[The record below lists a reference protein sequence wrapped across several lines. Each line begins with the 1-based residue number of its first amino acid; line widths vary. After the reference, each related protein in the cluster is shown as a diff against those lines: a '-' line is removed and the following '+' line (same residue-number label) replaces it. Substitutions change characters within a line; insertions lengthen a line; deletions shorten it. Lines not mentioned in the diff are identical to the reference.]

1 MLWTTWGQVQFATA
15 GRGRKTADLFHDWYA
30 SSTKRSWIHFALL
43 NCCCFRPKWTLPRSG
58 TNDTILWACAMDGLG
73 HDWFW
78 EEAKKNEQLS
88 EMVLWRKGPR
98 PACGINF
105 SLPPKLSKDCFSPLE
120 GWWVKQQQN
129 PYCALS
135 SVWLNFSQRTSF
147 HLWPL
152 CLSLVKQQSTVI
164 CPACVPRNRVH
175 HIRQFNGYW
184 EHFYITHQYA
194 YGVHLPSPFS
204 RVSIK
209 VQICSLCSS
218 LNQR

>member
-1 MLWTTWGQVQFATA
+1 MTPFCGHVQWMAWDMIGF
-15 GRGRKTADLFHDWYA
+15 GKRQKRMN
-30 SSTKRSWIHFALL
+30 SSRRWFCGEKAL
-43 NCCCFRPKWTLPRSG
+43 N
-58 TNDTILWACAMDGLG
+58 
-73 HDWFW
+73 
-78 EEAKKNEQLS
+78 
-88 EMVLWRKGPR
+88 PR
-98 PACGINF
+98 PECGINF

-120 GWWVKQQQN
+120 GWWVKQQQT

-147 HLWPL
+147 HLWPV

-175 HIRQFNGYW
+175 HIRGFNGYW

-209 VQICSLCSS
+209 VRIRSLCSS
-218 LNQR
+218 LNQT